1 MSVRGY
7 WFAFA
12 IGVTAGAAV
21 ALLYAPQAGAKTR
34 KKLRSHMENA
44 GDYLEDASEYLKDRA
59 DRFSSDAQ
67 NAVKVGK
74 KHIDSVADVTSDLAA
89 TTTKKAKSMI

>member
-21 ALLYAPQAGAKTR
+21 ALLYAPQTGAKTR
-34 KKLRSHMENA
+34 KKLRNHMENA
-44 GDYLEDASEYLKDRA
+44 GDYLGDASDYLKDRA
-59 DRFSSDAQ
+59 DRLTSDAQ
-67 NAVKVGK
+67 NALKVGK
-74 KHIDSVADVTSDLAA
+74 KHVDSVTDAASDFAA
-89 TTTKKAKSMI
+89 TATKKARSMV